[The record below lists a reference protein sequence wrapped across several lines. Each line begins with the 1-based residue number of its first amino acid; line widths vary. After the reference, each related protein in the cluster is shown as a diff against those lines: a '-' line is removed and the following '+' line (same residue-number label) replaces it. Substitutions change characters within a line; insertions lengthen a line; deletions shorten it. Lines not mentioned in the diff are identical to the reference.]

1 MKDDIYLYVYVYIM
15 CIFYVNELFLN
26 EKNNSVP
33 FLSHSRFVYNQRP
46 NNLRVNCIKQERYKT
61 RPLYFLKRKNDPF
74 SNA

>member
-1 MKDDIYLYVYVYIM
+1 MKDDIYLYVYVYLM

-33 FLSHSRFVYNQRP
+33 ILSHSRFVYNQRP